1 MESGSGYV
9 RKRLGSSPEQQ
20 ETGTAAWISR
30 KGQTAARSCRK
41 DQGRYQKQKIS
52 IGQIPDDK
60 QDERERIRRVS
71 WEKRHLYGGRR
82 WWEQQFWL

>member
-20 ETGTAAWISR
+20 ERPNSSPELQERPGQIS
-30 KGQTAARSCRK
+30 KT
-41 DQGRYQKQKIS
+41 KIS

-60 QDERERIRRVS
+60 QDERERIRRGS